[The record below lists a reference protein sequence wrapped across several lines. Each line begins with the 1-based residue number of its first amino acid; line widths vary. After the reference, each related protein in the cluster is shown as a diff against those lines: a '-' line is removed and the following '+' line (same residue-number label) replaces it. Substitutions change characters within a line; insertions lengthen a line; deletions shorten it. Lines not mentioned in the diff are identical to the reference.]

1 MAQNEKQ
8 ILCCKVKMLRQQ
20 DSWPEYAK
28 DYRTVYEGQ
37 FNNLEGVLSFLD
49 STDLVNYFPVRL
61 CLRQILSIEH
71 NLLSGFVI
79 SNDIPDNAEQES
91 EQPDRLKKIP
101 DGQLQGGYRDISF
114 SDEGK
119 SWRYCLGEIDGLRE
133 RKFKGK

>member
-49 STDLVNYFPVRL
+49 GTDLVNYFLVRL
-61 CLRQILSIEH
+61 CLRQIFSVEH

-79 SNDIPDNAEQES
+79 SYDISDNAKQESQQPDN
-91 EQPDRLKKIP
+91 LKKIP
-101 DGQLQGGYRDISF
+101 DGKLPGDYGDISF

-119 SWRYCLGEIDGLRE
+119 NWRYRLGEIDGLRE
-133 RKFKGK
+133 GKFKGK